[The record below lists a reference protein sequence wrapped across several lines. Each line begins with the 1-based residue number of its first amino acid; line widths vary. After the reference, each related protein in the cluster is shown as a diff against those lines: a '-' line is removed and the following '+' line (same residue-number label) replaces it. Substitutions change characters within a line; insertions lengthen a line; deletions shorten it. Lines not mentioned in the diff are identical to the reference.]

1 MKLKQLLTAI
11 KYRAEQV
18 PDVDITDLV
27 YDSRKA
33 VPGCAFVCLRG
44 ANADGHKYAKMAA
57 EKGAAVIIAEE
68 PVEAPVPVILTD
80 NTRLALAC
88 LSAEF
93 FGHPAEQMHV
103 IGITGTKG
111 KTTTAFMMRSIL
123 EAAGHKTGV
132 IGTIGVLYGDTLVQT
147 DNTTPENYE
156 VQKFMRQMVD
166 AGCEYC
172 VMEVSSIGLKDHRV
186 AGFTFELGLFTNFS
200 EDHIGG
206 AEHKDMADTWRA
218 KACCSACAAP
228 ASSISMTRI
237 IPASSKIIRAIL
249 LPTATINRPILL
261 RMGKNSLPHR
271 GSSAC
276 ASPSQAS

>member
-11 KYRAEQV
+11 EYRAEQV

-44 ANADGHKYAKMAA
+44 ANADGHKYAKTAA

-68 PVEAPVPVILTD
+68 IVEAPVPVILTD
-80 NTRLALAC
+80 NTRLALAY

-156 VQKFMRQMVD
+156 VQKFMRQMVRLRILRY
-166 AGCEYC
+166 G
-172 VMEVSSIGLKDHRV
+172 GLVHR
-186 AGFTFELGLFTNFS
+186 S
-200 EDHIGG
+200 
-206 AEHKDMADTWRA
+206 
-218 KACCSACAAP
+218 
-228 ASSISMTRI
+228 
-237 IPASSKIIRAIL
+237 
-249 LPTATINRPILL
+249 
-261 RMGKNSLPHR
+261 
-271 GSSAC
+271 
-276 ASPSQAS
+276 

>member
-1 MKLKQLLTAI
+1 MLTSPTLCTI
-11 KYRAEQV
+11 PVRLYRAA
-18 PDVDITDLV
+18 
-27 YDSRKA
+27 RRR
-33 VPGCAFVCLRG
+33 LRG

-80 NTRLALAC
+80 NTRLALAY

-156 VQKFMRQMVD
+156 VQKFMQPNGRCRLRILRY
-166 AGCEYC
+166 G
-172 VMEVSSIGLKDHRV
+172 GLVHRPQGPPRCRLHV
-186 AGFTFELGLFTNFS
+186 
-200 EDHIGG
+200 
-206 AEHKDMADTWRA
+206 
-218 KACCSACAAP
+218 
-228 ASSISMTRI
+228 
-237 IPASSKIIRAIL
+237 
-249 LPTATINRPILL
+249 
-261 RMGKNSLPHR
+261 
-271 GSSAC
+271 
-276 ASPSQAS
+276 